1 MSASR
6 AAFRAARQLRTLP
19 IARTTTRRYA
29 TAGPE
34 ASPNYSQAIIGGLIG
49 GGLAF
54 AGGYTYY
61 YFSGAKTLVNTAHQT
76 KAYFEEAQNRL
87 AKAAPEPN
95 EALKWLRSTATTY
108 AAFIPGASG
117 YVNTAFED
125 LDAVRAKHGGKVDD
139 IVRATYGEIKDVTK
153 DKGVSLETATQVW
166 EIIQKRLKE
175 IGELAGDAAQD
186 ILNNHPDLKAKV
198 GGNIDQLKEMGD
210 KYGPEAKKQVDQT
223 WDQVQDIIKGG
234 VSMDTA
240 NKIRS
245 VVQEKME
252 LVKKMGDE
260 AWKKGMEQ
268 AKPYLDKSPK
278 VKELVE
284 ENADALKQGN
294 FAELWEKVKD
304 AASTG
309 NTDAIEQYVKSATDK
324 AKSQAGSVG
333 GGSLDQY
340 FKMIPGADKIMPKL
354 AQLQEIGEKHGKE
367 AEDLVKATYDDIS
380 AVVQKRVK
388 QAEDLAKKAKDKA
401 EKK

>member
-6 AAFRAARQLRTLP
+6 AAFRSVRQLRNLP
-19 IARTTTRRYA
+19 IARTSRHYA

-49 GGLAF
+49 GGVCF

-61 YFSGAKTLVNTAHQT
+61 HFSGAKTLVNTAHQT
-76 KAYFEEAQNRL
+76 KAYFDQAQNRL
-87 AKAAPEPN
+87 AQAAPEPN

-117 YVNTAFED
+117 YVNTAFND
-125 LDAVRAKHGGKVDD
+125 LDAVRAKHGGKVDE
-139 IVRATYGEIKDVTK
+139 IVGQAYGEIKDVTK
-153 DKGVSLETATQVW
+153 DKGMSMETATQVW
-166 EIIQKRLKE
+166 EIIQKRLKQ

-198 GGNIDQLKEMGD
+198 GGNLDQLKEMGD

-245 VVQEKME
+245 VVQEKMD
-252 LVKKMGDE
+252 LVKKLGDE
-260 AWKKGMEQ
+260 AWQKGMEQ

-284 ENADALKQGN
+284 KNADSLKQGN
-294 FAELWEKVKD
+294 FVELWEKIKD

-309 NTDAIEQYVKSATDK
+309 NTDSIEQYIRSASDK
-324 AKSQAGSVG
+324 AKSQAGSMG
-333 GGSLDQY
+333 GGLDQY

-354 AQLQEIGEKHGKE
+354 SQLQEIGEKHGKE
-367 AEDLVKATYDDIS
+367 AEDLVKATYDDIT